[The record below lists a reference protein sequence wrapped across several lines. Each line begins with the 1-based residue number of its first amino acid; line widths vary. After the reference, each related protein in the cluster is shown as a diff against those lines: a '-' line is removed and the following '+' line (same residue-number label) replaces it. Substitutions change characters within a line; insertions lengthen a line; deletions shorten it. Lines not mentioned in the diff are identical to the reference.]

1 MLEWVTQGWQHATVA
16 DARRVGAKTRIFQL
30 KVQLREVRPPVWRR
44 VLVPGEMDLAELHA
58 VLQTA
63 MGWSNSHLHEFE
75 VAGDRYGVPDPDWGD
90 GVADESKVRVFRVAS
105 EGSRLG
111 YLYDFGDGWE
121 HDVTVE
127 KVLDPQPGLRY
138 PRCVAGRRACPPEDV
153 GGPPGYQEFL
163 AALGDPDHDE
173 HEHWTEWTGGGFD
186 PAAFDLD
193 ATDQALAEVAWVDS
207 PGPRGPRDLG
217 R

>member
-1 MLEWVTQGWQHATVA
+1 VA
-16 DARRVGAKTRIFQL
+16 GGRRVGEKTRIFQL
-30 KVQLREVRPPVWRR
+30 KVALREVRPPVWRR

-75 VAGDRYGVPDPDWGD
+75 VEDGDRFGVPDPDWGD
-90 GVADESKVRVFRVAS
+90 GVGDESKVRLFRVAE
-105 EGSRLG
+105 EGSRLR

-127 KVLDPQPGLRY
+127 KVGDPQPGTRY

-153 GGPPGYQEFL
+153 GGPPGYEEFL
-163 AALGDPDHDE
+163 AALVDQAHPE

-193 ATDQALAEVAWVDS
+193 ATDEALAAIAWTDRPVRSLS
-207 PGPRGPRDLG
+207 PRSSR
-217 R
+217 

>member
-1 MLEWVTQGWQHATVA
+1 MAGG
-16 DARRVGAKTRIFQL
+16 RRVGEKTRIFQL
-30 KVQLREVRPPVWRR
+30 KVALREVRPPVWRR

-75 VAGDRYGVPDPDWGD
+75 VEDGDRFGVPDPDWGD
-90 GVADESKVRVFRVAS
+90 GVGDESKVRLFRVAE
-105 EGSRLG
+105 EGSRLR

-127 KVLDPQPGLRY
+127 KVGDPQPGTRY

-153 GGPPGYQEFL
+153 GGPPGYEEFL
-163 AALGDPDHDE
+163 AALVDQAHPE
-173 HEHWTEWTGGGFD
+173 HEQWTEWTGGGFD

-193 ATDQALAEVAWVDS
+193 ATDEALAAIAWTDRPVRSLS
-207 PGPRGPRDLG
+207 PRSSR
-217 R
+217 